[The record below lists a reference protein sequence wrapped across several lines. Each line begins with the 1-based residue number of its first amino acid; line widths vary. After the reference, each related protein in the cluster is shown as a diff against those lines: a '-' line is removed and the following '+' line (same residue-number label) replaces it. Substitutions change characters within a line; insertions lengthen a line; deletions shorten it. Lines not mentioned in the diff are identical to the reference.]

1 MESLLYNHAMMQ
13 APSTQRPPV
22 DTEPKQSNG
31 WWVLLLTVLILGSIM
46 LMICLFWGMDLGQAV
61 HYSQSSGSDAH
72 LRLGEA
78 LSGVVSGAAVVA
90 VVLIGAAWLSSVVS
104 QSFGINP
111 SAGVL
116 FVVGLLSAEV
126 TFFIVRPFVLQAQGV
141 YQG

>member
-1 MESLLYNHAMMQ
+1 MMQ

-22 DTEPKQSNG
+22 GTRPKQSDG
-31 WWVLLLTVLILGSIM
+31 WWVLVLTALILGAIM
-46 LMICLFWGMDLGQAV
+46 LMICLFWGMDLGEAV

-90 VVLIGAAWLSSVVS
+90 VVLIGAAWLSSAVS
-104 QSFGINP
+104 QSFGINR
-111 SAGVL
+111 SGGVL

-126 TFFIVRPFVLQAQGV
+126 IFFIVRPFVIQAQGV

>member
-1 MESLLYNHAMMQ
+1 MMQ

-22 DTEPKQSNG
+22 GTRPKQSDG
-31 WWVLLLTVLILGSIM
+31 WWVLVLTVLVLGAIM
-46 LMICLFWGMDLGQAV
+46 LIICLFWGMSLGEAV

-78 LSGVVSGAAVVA
+78 LSGVVSSGAVVA

-104 QSFGINP
+104 QSFGI
-111 SAGVL
+111 SSSRGVF
-116 FVVGLLSAEV
+116 FVVGLLSIEV
-126 TFFIVRPFVLQAQGV
+126 IFFTVRPFVLQAQGV